1 MMSSIVIASLL
12 LVLVVYMTIGVL
24 VGRRTRSVADLFP
37 LVLNRQARVDNSS
50 EFSSSTVA
58 TTISLATVIMAFF
71 ELAQYL
77 GVWLFWT
84 VLTTSAGLFLVRIFA
99 KKIWERLS
107 SYSYRPS
114 LHQFLGE
121 EYNSRMLS
129 YVGAVCTSLGFL
141 GAFAVELTVGAKF
154 FASLVPHLSGWAVI
168 VALSVVAFI
177 YTAVGGFRAVII
189 TDRVQMFSIWLL
201 LLLLPIFYIYY
212 ISTHGGWS
220 QNFIKIPP
228 GTLDFS
234 YREGLVS
241 FLLGIFVINVP
252 AFISDMSIWQRI
264 AGAQKDQTV
273 TGGLWKSVFNSAAT
287 WGGFA
292 LLACFVFMIIEPVE
306 GTNPLFSLLK
316 VIGGSRGIL
325 PAVVLCVSVIGLYG
339 AMLSTTST
347 QLIAVSHSLY
357 EDIFSRFGRRS
368 LTERLELKDELHI
381 SRCILIFAAIV
392 STILVQLLSNAGF
405 SIADLVFAIYGAQL
419 GLFPLVI
426 LALMIKR
433 DRLKT
438 LSVWAAFAISAG
450 FITGWGCA
458 TCGRFI
464 GRTNLVFLAPV
475 ASLIVSSLFLGTGF
489 LASLVRE
496 FGERKMNWTL
506 IKAVLKARRKGLL
519 RLVPADGPTC
529 FTCLAGECGR
539 CCEVIGTPVVL
550 QRRLKKL
557 IANGLSK
564 IKTRCL

>member
-12 LVLVVYMTIGVL
+12 LVLVAYMTIGIF

-37 LVLNRQARVDNSS
+37 LVLSRQARVNNSS

-58 TTISLATVIMAFF
+58 TTVSLATVIMAFF

-84 VLTTSAGLFLVRIFA
+84 VFTTSAGLFVVRIFA
-99 KKIWERLS
+99 KKIWDRLS

-114 LHQFLGE
+114 LHQFLGKE
-121 EYNSRMLS
+121 FNSQMLS
-129 YVGAVCTSLGFL
+129 YVGAICTSLGFL

-154 FASLVPHLSGWAVI
+154 FASLIPGVSAWAV
-168 VALSVVAFI
+168 VVVLSVVAFI

-201 LLLLPIFYIYY
+201 LILLPVFYIYY
-212 ISTHGGWS
+212 IATHGGWS
-220 QNFIKIPP
+220 QNFAKIPQ

-264 AGAQKDQTV
+264 AGAQKNQTV
-273 TGGLWKSVFNSAAT
+273 IGGLWKSVFGSAAT

-292 LLACFVFMIIEPVE
+292 LLACFVFMIVEPAE
-306 GTNPLFSLLK
+306 GANPLFSLLN
-316 VIGGSRGIL
+316 VIGGSKGVL
-325 PAVVLCVSVIGLYG
+325 PACVLGVSVVGLYG

-357 EDIFSRFGRRS
+357 EDIFSHFRKRS
-368 LTERLELKDELHI
+368 LAERLDSKSELRI
-381 SRCILIFAAIV
+381 SRCILVLSAII
-392 STILVQLLSNAGF
+392 STILVHLLSIAGF

-419 GLFPLVI
+419 GLCPLVI
-426 LALMIKR
+426 SALIMKR
-433 DRLKT
+433 DRLRT

-458 TCGRFI
+458 VYGRFA

-475 ASLIVSSLFLGTGF
+475 ASLIVSSLFIGIGFLTGF
-489 LASLVRE
+489 VRE
-496 FGERKMNWTL
+496 F
-506 IKAVLKARRKGLL
+506 RRAK
-519 RLVPADGPTC
+519 
-529 FTCLAGECGR
+529 
-539 CCEVIGTPVVL
+539 
-550 QRRLKKL
+550 
-557 IANGLSK
+557 
-564 IKTRCL
+564 